1 MYARVIVDIPAKE
14 ANRPFDYRIPPEWI
28 GLIEVG
34 CRVGVPFGPRIIQGY
49 VVGMSDK
56 TELDTRKVKPIKEL
70 LDAEPPLLPELVE
83 LGQWMSERYLC
94 HWVTALNGMIPT
106 ALKGKEEKRVH
117 FQNDIWQRYSDTHM
131 EWTSIELEM
140 VEWVKG
146 KKGVS
151 IDTLLKA
158 FPDQTP
164 ALKRLLS
171 LSILQESRRV
181 VDQIG
186 MKKTTYVSSLLSAG
200 DLLNE
205 LDNLPVQAKR
215 QKEVIQYYI
224 HHSGGDRLKLTELL
238 KHLQVSRST
247 IMSLVEKGTF
257 LLEELEEYRDPF
269 ANRTF
274 QMSPPLPLTPEQQ
287 RAFQPIIESLDQ
299 RESETYLLHG
309 VTGSGKT
316 EVYLQAIAHCLKQG
330 REAIVLV
337 PEISLTPQ
345 MVERFK
351 GRFGDRVA
359 VLHSRLSAGERYDEW
374 RKIYRKEAD
383 VAVGARSA
391 IFAPLAN
398 IGLIIIDEEH
408 ESSYKQED
416 HPKYHARDIAIKRA
430 SKHKAVV
437 MLGSATPSL
446 ESYARARSGRMKL
459 LEMKERITGSVLP
472 DVQVIDMRHELK
484 EGHRSMFSR
493 PLIEGI
499 RRRLES
505 NEQIVI
511 FLNRRGYSTFV
522 LCRSCG
528 HVVECPHCD
537 ISLTYHQNNRTMRCH
552 YCGFSTQEPKTCPSC
567 ESEHIRFFGTGT
579 QKVEQE
585 LTQLFPGIRVIR
597 MDVDTTTEK
606 GAHEK
611 WLTLF
616 GRRQADVLLGTQMVA
631 KGLDFPYVTLVGVIA
646 ADTILNLPDFRAAE
660 RTYQLLTQVSG
671 RAGRHHLPGEVM
683 IQTYTPE
690 HYSVQFASNQLYEP
704 FFLHEMSL
712 RKAHRY
718 PPYCRL
724 ALLTLSH
731 ENVPLIVKAGET
743 IAGAIKRNLDPGKV
757 QVFGP
762 VSSPIGRIKDRY
774 RYQCMV
780 KFIDGFP
787 ISTLIEGALREV
799 EDYIKNDKLQVS
811 VDIDPNFLM

>member
-1 MYARVIVDIPAKE
+1 MYARVIVDIPVKE
-14 ANRPFDYRIPPEWI
+14 ANRPFDYRIPSEWVGLVEI
-28 GLIEVG
+28 GS
-34 CRVGVPFGPRIIQGY
+34 RVGVPFGPRVIQGY
-49 VVGMSDK
+49 VVEISEH
-56 TELDTRKVKPIKEL
+56 TEINTNKVKSIKEL
-70 LDAEPPLLPELVE
+70 LDAEPPLLPEMVE
-83 LGQWMSERYLC
+83 LGKWMSERYLC
-94 HWVTALNGMIPT
+94 HWVTALHGMIPA

-117 FQNDIWQRYSDTHM
+117 FQPYIWQRYVDSP
-131 EWTSIELEM
+131 ERWTSIEVAM
-140 VEWVKG
+140 IEWVKER
-146 KKGVS
+146 KGVT
-151 IDTLLKA
+151 IEALLKT
-158 FPDQTP
+158 FPGQTQI
-164 ALKRLLS
+164 LKRLLS
-171 LSILQESRRV
+171 LSLLEETRRV
-181 VDQIG
+181 VDQVG
-186 MKKTTYVSSLLSAG
+186 MKKSTYVSSPLSAVQ
-200 DLLNE
+200 LQNE
-205 LDNLPVQAKR
+205 MDNLSSKAKR
-215 QKEVIQYYI
+215 QKELIQYFI
-224 HHSGGDRLKLTELL
+224 ENESVKPKLSELLTEL
-238 KHLQVSRST
+238 QISRST
-247 IMSLVEKGTF
+247 IASLVEKGVF
-257 LLEELEEYRDPF
+257 VLEELEEYRDPF
-269 ANRTF
+269 AHRSF
-274 QMSPPLPLTPEQQ
+274 QSTPPLPLTPEQQ
-287 RAFQPIIESLDQ
+287 HAFIPIVESLDKH
-299 RESETYLLHG
+299 ESDTFLLHG

-316 EVYLQAIAHCLKQG
+316 EVYLQAIAHCLSQG

-391 IFAPLAN
+391 MFAPLTN

-416 HPKYHARDIAIKRA
+416 HPKYHARDIAIERA
-430 SKHKAVV
+430 INHQAVV
-437 MLGSATPSL
+437 LLGSATPSL
-446 ESYARARSGRMKL
+446 ESYARARSGKMKL
-459 LEMKERITGSVLP
+459 LEMKERITGSTLP
-472 DVQVIDMRHELK
+472 KVQVIDMRHELK

-493 PLIEGI
+493 TLIEGI
-499 RRRLES
+499 RQRLDR
-505 NEQIVI
+505 NEQMVL
-511 FLNRRGYSTFV
+511 FLNRRGFSTFV

-552 YCGFSTQEPKTCPSC
+552 YCGYSTLEPKTCPSC
-567 ESEHIRFFGTGT
+567 KSEHIRFFGTGT

-611 WLTLF
+611 WLTMF

-660 RTYQLLTQVSG
+660 RTYQLLTQVAG
-671 RAGRHHLPGEVM
+671 RAGRHHLAGEVM

-690 HYSVQFASNQLYEP
+690 HYSVQFASNQQFEP
-704 FFLHEMSL
+704 FFTHEMSL
-712 RKAHRY
+712 RKVHKY

-731 ENVPLIVKAGET
+731 ENVPLIVKAGEAL
-743 IAGAIKRNLDPGKV
+743 AGHLKRNGDPGKV

-762 VSSPIGRIKDRY
+762 VPSPIGRIKDRY

-780 KFIDGFP
+780 KFIGGFP
-787 ISTLIEGALREV
+787 ISMLIDGALNEV

-811 VDIDPNFLM
+811 VDIDPNVLM